1 MSLGDLP
8 MTDED
13 LPHFKT
19 RKMNSTADDVVSGDA
34 LESLSPQLLEEFDD
48 DEAPSNEI
56 VRLLEE
62 NARLRALAVEL
73 SNLLGNLPD
82 GEWRTALT
90 SADAIRS
97 IRRKIAT

>member
-1 MSLGDLP
+1 MGDLP

-13 LPHFKT
+13 LPHTKT
-19 RKMNSTADDVVSGDA
+19 RKTNLTADDVIPDDA
-34 LESLSPQLLEEFDD
+34 LERLTPHLLEKFDD

-56 VRLLEE
+56 LRLVEE

-82 GEWRTALT
+82 GEWRAALT

-97 IRRKIAT
+97 VRRKAAT